1 MTIKLVKF
9 KKKFITK
16 AMISWLND
24 KNLMRYSEQRFF
36 KHTRASCIKFY
47 SDNLRSNNLYY
58 AIFDENR
65 HIGNIRVV
73 VDKFNSVADIGILI
87 AYQNHGYGNIAWK
100 KIMNILVK
108 KGVRKITGGAMI
120 TNKAMIKIFTNHRM
134 KLECR
139 KIKHFKLQSSYV
151 DLVSYYYFS

>member
-134 KLECR
+134 KLEFR